1 MTYHSITLN
10 VCMRNCDNAQD
21 ALRQLI
27 RLMVRYPDE
36 STYHMESWSVDAI
49 HSEDEEY
56 DRSTHDNERQLE
68 ALQSLA
74 EVNA

>member
-1 MTYHSITLN
+1 MTYHHITLN

-27 RLMVRYPDE
+27 RLMIRYPDE
-36 STYHMESWSVDAI
+36 STFHMESWSVDAI
-49 HSEDEEY
+49 HSPDEEY
-56 DRSTHDNERQLE
+56 DRSTRDNERQLE

>member
-1 MTYHSITLN
+1 VTYHHITLN

-27 RLMVRYPDE
+27 RLMVRHPDE

-56 DRSTHDNERQLE
+56 DRSTHVKELQLE

-74 EVNA
+74 EVDA

>member
-1 MTYHSITLN
+1 MTYHHITLTI
-10 VCMRNCDNAQD
+10 CMRNCDNAQD

-36 STYHMESWSVDAI
+36 STVHMESWSVDAI
-49 HSEDEEY
+49 HSADEEY